1 MKEWAGSSAAKEK
14 VETIMDE
21 RVKQVIA
28 ESFFIVV
35 FHFDSVVKNV
45 NKHRRQVS
53 WLSVRTAANPFPRQY
68 LSIFAQ
74 WFSSYLLM

>member
-1 MKEWAGSSAAKEK
+1 MKEWADSSAAKEK

-45 NKHRRQVS
+45 NKKRCQTDGSASTTMV
-53 WLSVRTAANPFPRQY
+53 
-68 LSIFAQ
+68 
-74 WFSSYLLM
+74 